1 MVGIPHVAATALRW
15 IRLRPHTD
23 WQVLRSFGLASAVGG
38 LLGALLQ
45 SVLRFDLIA
54 VVFGALLVLSGV
66 TALTGWLERIR
77 VTRPLALAEGL
88 LSGVFGGLAGNQG
101 GIRSAALLAYPLEPQ
116 SFVATA
122 TASALLVDAA
132 RVPVYLVMQ
141 GEMIWQHG
149 SWMGIATTGVVLGT
163 LLGTPVLRRIP
174 VRAFRRGVAVSVLVL
189 GVWILARAL
198 G

>member
-1 MVGIPHVAATALRW
+1 
-15 IRLRPHTD
+15 
-23 WQVLRSFGLASAVGG
+23 
-38 LLGALLQ
+38 
-45 SVLRFDLIA
+45 
-54 VVFGALLVLSGV
+54 
-66 TALTGWLERIR
+66 
-77 VTRPLALAEGL
+77 
-88 LSGVFGGLAGNQG
+88 
-101 GIRSAALLAYPLEPQ
+101 
-116 SFVATA
+116 
-122 TASALLVDAA
+122 
-132 RVPVYLVMQ
+132 VPVYLVMQ